1 MEKAMKIVDV
11 VVVGAGLAGLTAAR
25 TLTAAGKSV
34 AVLEARDRVGGR
46 TEGALLANGAA
57 VELGGQW
64 IGPTHTQL
72 LALIQEL
79 GLETFLTY
87 DNGAA
92 MTHRDGQLV
101 RYEDESFGLPD
112 ESLMVLGPMLEAI
125 AKMIE
130 SIDATS
136 PWASPSASQLD
147 SLTLDSWLT
156 AQTDD
161 QVALK
166 FMRLLVPALFS
177 AETAEM
183 SLLHFLFYLKSNGG
197 LDALVTT
204 TGGAQ
209 EARVVGGTHLISE
222 RMAEELKGCVKL
234 GAIVTSIEHHGNLVK
249 VTYEGGDVSC
259 QHVVVALPPT
269 LAGRLRYKPS
279 LSSHRDS
286 LTQQVPAG
294 SVIKFQVAYPEP
306 FWRKQ
311 NLSGFVLS
319 MDKPFTV
326 VLDNSPCDGSCG
338 VLVGFLEGHHARA
351 AATMTPAQRA
361 KLVVESLVTY
371 FGAQAAEPTQVL
383 ERDWM
388 AEEFTRGC
396 YGGRL
401 APGVWTQYGSALAE
415 PIGRIHWA
423 GAETSDVFNGYM
435 EGAVR
440 SGHRAAEEILVG
452 AQQ

>member
-1 MEKAMKIVDV
+1 MAVVDV
-11 VVVGAGLAGLTAAR
+11 VVVGAGLAGLATAR
-25 TLTAAGKSV
+25 RLTDAGKSV
-34 AVLEARDRVGGR
+34 VVLEARDRVGGR

-64 IGPTHTQL
+64 IGPTHTEL
-72 LALIQEL
+72 LALVQEL

-87 DNGAA
+87 DNGEAI
-92 MTHRDGQLV
+92 THRDGQLV
-101 RYEDESFGLPD
+101 RYGDETFGLPD
-112 ESLMVLGPMLEAI
+112 ESLMALGPMLEAI
-125 AKMIE
+125 AELVE
-130 SIDATS
+130 SIDTSS
-136 PWASPSASQLD
+136 PWASPNASQLD
-147 SLTLDSWLT
+147 RLTLDSWLT

-177 AETAEM
+177 AETSEM
-183 SLLHFLFYLKSNGG
+183 SLLHFLFYLKSNAG
-197 LDALVTT
+197 LDALVAT

-222 RMAEELKGCVKL
+222 RMAEELKECVKL
-234 GAIVTSIEHHGNLVK
+234 GAIVTSIDYQSDQVK
-249 VTYEGGDVSC
+249 VSYEGGDVSC

-269 LAGRLRYKPS
+269 LAGRLRYKPT
-279 LSSHRDS
+279 LPSHRDS

-306 FWRKQ
+306 FWRKE

-319 MDKPFTV
+319 MDEPFNV
-326 VLDNSPCDGSCG
+326 VLDNSPSDGSCG
-338 VLVGFLEGHHARA
+338 VLVGFLEGHHARV
-351 AATMTPAQRA
+351 AATMTPDQRA
-361 KLVVESLVTY
+361 KMVVGSLVTY
-371 FGAQAAEPTQVL
+371 FGAQAANPIQVL

-423 GAETSDVFNGYM
+423 GAETSDIANGYM

-440 SGHRAAEEILVG
+440 SGYRVAGEILG
-452 AQQ
+452 RTQ

>member
-1 MEKAMKIVDV
+1 MAVVDV
-11 VVVGAGLAGLTAAR
+11 VVVGAGLAGLATAR
-25 TLTAAGKSV
+25 RLTAAGKSV
-34 AVLEARDRVGGR
+34 VVLEARDRVGGR

-64 IGPTHTQL
+64 IGPTHTEL
-72 LALIQEL
+72 LALVQEL

-87 DNGAA
+87 DNGEAI
-92 MTHRDGQLV
+92 THRDGQLV
-101 RYEDESFGLPD
+101 RYGDETFGLPD
-112 ESLMVLGPMLEAI
+112 ESLMALGPMLEAI
-125 AKMIE
+125 AELVE
-130 SIDATS
+130 SIDTSS
-136 PWASPSASQLD
+136 PWASPNASQLD
-147 SLTLDSWLT
+147 RLTLDSWLT

-177 AETAEM
+177 AETSEM
-183 SLLHFLFYLKSNGG
+183 SLLHFLFYLKSNAG
-197 LDALVTT
+197 LDALVAT

-222 RMAEELKGCVKL
+222 RMAEELKECVKL
-234 GAIVTSIEHHGNLVK
+234 GAIVTSIDYQSDQVK
-249 VTYEGGDVSC
+249 VSYEGGDVSC

-269 LAGRLRYKPS
+269 LAGRLRYKPT
-279 LSSHRDS
+279 LPSHRDS

-306 FWRKQ
+306 FWRKE

-319 MDKPFTV
+319 MDEPFNV
-326 VLDNSPCDGSCG
+326 VLDNSPSDGSCG
-338 VLVGFLEGHHARA
+338 VLVGFLEGHHARV
-351 AATMTPAQRA
+351 AATMTPDQRA
-361 KLVVESLVTY
+361 KMVVGSLVTY
-371 FGAQAAEPTQVL
+371 FGAQAANPIQVL

-423 GAETSDVFNGYM
+423 GAETSDIANGYM

-440 SGHRAAEEILVG
+440 SGYRVAGEILG
-452 AQQ
+452 RTQ

>member
-1 MEKAMKIVDV
+1 
-11 VVVGAGLAGLTAAR
+11 
-25 TLTAAGKSV
+25 
-34 AVLEARDRVGGR
+34 
-46 TEGALLANGAA
+46 
-57 VELGGQW
+57 
-64 IGPTHTQL
+64 L
-72 LALIQEL
+72 LALVQEL
-79 GLETFLTY
+79 GIETFLTY
-87 DNGAA
+87 DNGEAI
-92 MTHRDGQLV
+92 THRDGQLV
-101 RYEDESFGLPD
+101 RYGDETFGLPD
-112 ESLMVLGPMLEAI
+112 ESLMALGPMLEAI
-125 AKMIE
+125 AELVE
-130 SIDATS
+130 SIDTSS
-136 PWASPSASQLD
+136 PWASPNASQLD
-147 SLTLDSWLT
+147 RLTLDSWLT

-177 AETAEM
+177 AETSEM
-183 SLLHFLFYLKSNGG
+183 SLLHFLFYLKSNAG
-197 LDALVTT
+197 LDALVAT

-222 RMAEELKGCVKL
+222 RMAEELKECVKL
-234 GAIVTSIEHHGNLVK
+234 GAIVTSIDYQSDQVK
-249 VTYEGGDVSC
+249 VSYEGGDVSC

-269 LAGRLRYKPS
+269 LAGRLRYKPT
-279 LSSHRDS
+279 LPSHRDS

-306 FWRKQ
+306 FWRKE

-319 MDKPFTV
+319 MDEPFNV
-326 VLDNSPCDGSCG
+326 VLDNSPSDGSCG
-338 VLVGFLEGHHARA
+338 VLVGFLEGHHARV
-351 AATMTPAQRA
+351 AATMTPDQRA
-361 KLVVESLVTY
+361 KMVVGSLVTY
-371 FGAQAAEPTQVL
+371 FGAQAANPIQVL

-423 GAETSDVFNGYM
+423 GAETSDIANGYM

-440 SGHRAAEEILVG
+440 SGYRVAGEILG
-452 AQQ
+452 RTQ